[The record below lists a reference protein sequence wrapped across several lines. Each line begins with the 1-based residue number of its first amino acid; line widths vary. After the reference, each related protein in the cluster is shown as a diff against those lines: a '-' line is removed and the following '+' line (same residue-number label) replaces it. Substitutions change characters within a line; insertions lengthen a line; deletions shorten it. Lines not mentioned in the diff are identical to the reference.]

1 MSELTVF
8 GTEIPFRC
16 ETSTERGSLI
26 FYDETGYLY
35 LPAAS
40 HSAIADAFAGKTA
53 TVEELRQWLADHIGF
68 RRDIAGHV
76 AAVLIERGLAEARD
90 NTLIFP
96 ATS

>member
-8 GTEIPFRC
+8 GTDTPFRC
-16 ETSTERGSLI
+16 ETSAEKGSLI

-40 HSAIADAFAGKTA
+40 HTAIAEAFAGKTA
-53 TVEELRQWLADHIGF
+53 TVEELRQWLADNIGF

-76 AAVLIERGLAEARD
+76 AAVLVDRGLAEARD

-96 ATS
+96 ASG